1 MTVICAMQA
10 LFAEVTEE
18 SMWAAWELVAEE
30 KAWFNWIGQEW
41 HQWCDDKELT
51 PPAATVATIVPGA
64 YHADLAAKQG
74 KLARTARHEK
84 MKQTLAGA
92 PKSKY
97 NPKKGGKEKVADHP
111 VRTVP
116 EVNCA

>member
-1 MTVICAMQA
+1 MQA

-51 PPAATVATIVPGA
+51 PPAATGDTIVPGA

-97 NPKKGGKEKVADHP
+97 NPKKGGKEKLPDHP
-111 VRTVP
+111 VKTVL
-116 EVNCA
+116 ELNCG